1 MNEILDAP
9 HSTVNDKIID
19 DLQYDIT
26 SIKDKLPNVQFMEGE
41 IENMK
46 KEFAAMKNEL
56 MNMGNKSNK
65 SIKRESISNGVN
77 NLASF
82 RRNSAQKP
90 RVSGVKN
97 EDNKENMSREEN
109 VVVQMDV
116 NVNGGLG

>member
-1 MNEILDAP
+1 
-9 HSTVNDKIID
+9 
-19 DLQYDIT
+19 
-26 SIKDKLPNVQFMEGE
+26 
-41 IENMK
+41 
-46 KEFAAMKNEL
+46 MKNEL

-82 RRNSAQKP
+82 RRNSAQKQ

-97 EDNKENMSREEN
+97 EDNKENMSRDEN